1 VGKATILIIDPE
13 ETGLGELLEKKAE
26 YNVIENTNNLDVG
39 FTLAERHQPAII
51 LLSIDLET
59 GEGLALAEL
68 FTTEFPM
75 SSVILV
81 TKSDNKKV
89 LRHALQVGAKDVI
102 NIPIESEKLFKILNR
117 VIDNEEK
124 RKRLFTVQKKE
135 RPQFKTI
142 TVFSTKGGV
151 GKTTVAL
158 NLAIAIRKLTAKR
171 VVLMDLDFASGNA
184 ALMAGI
190 DCKHSIKDLIDE
202 FNNLDKEMIDSYCVS
217 HPSGIKILPA
227 PTLPEFAGFI
237 EAEHIEKI
245 LGLLAQVFNYVIID
259 APSYLHDTV
268 IPALEQ
274 SQDILLVTTID
285 LASVLNL
292 KQALDLLTDL
302 SLRPKVRIIA
312 NKVGYTGGF
321 KVDDL
326 ENELGMKVR
335 AVIPNNEK
343 QAINAVNM
351 GTPLYLSARNSP
363 AARKIG
369 ELARWLCIENDVV

>member
-1 VGKATILIIDPE
+1 
-13 ETGLGELLEKKAE
+13 
-26 YNVIENTNNLDVG
+26 
-39 FTLAERHQPAII
+39 
-51 LLSIDLET
+51 
-59 GEGLALAEL
+59 
-68 FTTEFPM
+68 M
-75 SSVILV
+75 
-81 TKSDNKKV
+81 
-89 LRHALQVGAKDVI
+89 
-102 NIPIESEKLFKILNR
+102 
-117 VIDNEEK
+117 
-124 RKRLFTVQKKE
+124 
-135 RPQFKTI
+135 
-142 TVFSTKGGV
+142 
-151 GKTTVAL
+151 
-158 NLAIAIRKLTAKR
+158 
-171 VVLMDLDFASGNA
+171 
-184 ALMAGI
+184 
-190 DCKHSIKDLIDE
+190 
-202 FNNLDKEMIDSYCVS
+202 
-217 HPSGIKILPA
+217 
-227 PTLPEFAGFI
+227 
-237 EAEHIEKI
+237 
-245 LGLLAQVFNYVIID
+245 FNYVIID